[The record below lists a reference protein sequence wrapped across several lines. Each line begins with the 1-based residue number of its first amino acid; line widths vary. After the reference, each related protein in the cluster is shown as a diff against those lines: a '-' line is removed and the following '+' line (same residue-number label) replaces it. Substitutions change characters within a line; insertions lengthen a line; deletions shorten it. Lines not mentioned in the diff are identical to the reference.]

1 MNGARLIR
9 YREIELTPWK
19 NGLGVTREI
28 VLEPSLNLAAG
39 FRFRVSRAE
48 INATAPFSKYPDVR
62 RWLVLARGGALE
74 LRFGGE
80 PTRQL
85 DRVGDICAFSGDD
98 VVEGVPLDG
107 PSEDFNLMLA
117 DPALD
122 AELIVR
128 PMVGSMVL
136 FQKAREWLLF
146 HLLDGHAALQGST
159 HTLSV
164 GDSLW
169 FEPRDSDGLAARL
182 DGNGEA
188 LIVRV
193 FETGSTRVA

>member
-9 YREIELTPWK
+9 YRELEVTPWK
-19 NGLGVTREI
+19 NGLGVTREM
-28 VLEPSLNLAAG
+28 VLEPSTQIAAG

-48 INATAPFSKYPDVR
+48 INMTAPFSQYPGVR
-62 RWLVLARGGALE
+62 RWLVLAKGGALE

-85 DRVGDICAFSGDD
+85 DRVGEICAFSGDD

-117 DPALD
+117 DPTLD

-136 FQKAREWLLF
+136 FQHAREWLLF
-146 HLLDGHAALQGST
+146 HLLEGHAAVQGSA
-159 HTLSV
+159 LSLAV
-164 GDSLW
+164 GDSLL
-169 FEPRDSDGLAARL
+169 FERRDQDGLAARL
-182 DGNGEA
+182 DGSGEA
-188 LIVRV
+188 LIVRIFDV
-193 FETGSTRVA
+193 AQARV